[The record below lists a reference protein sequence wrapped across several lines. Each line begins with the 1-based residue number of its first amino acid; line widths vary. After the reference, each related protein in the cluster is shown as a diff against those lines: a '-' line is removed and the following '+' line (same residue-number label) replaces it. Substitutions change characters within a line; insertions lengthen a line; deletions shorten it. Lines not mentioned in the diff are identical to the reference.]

1 MYHTSGFQL
10 VTVWGYLCKLQYVYI
25 LTYCPKPTTYIICLQ
40 SNHSP
45 EHFIMDVFLT
55 VHHNI
60 GLSKYQ
66 LSAQSLNIQ
75 QYKLHYTPQHVSN
88 STLRIIRRTN
98 LTPQPLV
105 SSLSVSSR
113 TLCGWRAH
121 TVRLL
126 IEGDD
131 TRGCGDTI
139 VPPDDEQRAD
149 RNTLRSIM

>member
-1 MYHTSGFQL
+1 MPSRPPAGVHLRRPLLSSGVNRNWEMCGRIS
-10 VTVWGYLCKLQYVYI
+10 VTLSKTLQD
-25 LTYCPKPTTYIICLQ
+25 
-40 SNHSP
+40 N
-45 EHFIMDVFLT
+45 
-55 VHHNI
+55 
-60 GLSKYQ
+60 LSKYQ